1 MKRILVTILATLALT
16 PLALTPPA
24 AVAKDKVSY
33 AYLIDPA
40 LDGMLYGIKSGKV
53 TSTTIDIDA
62 TPLPI
67 PALIQSTTTK
77 QYDVVMN
84 AVLSIPRALE
94 QGLKME
100 ILSTALRSVAGA
112 ESGSVWVKS
121 NGPFKTLADL
131 KGKTVGDT
139 ALQSTGTTWTR
150 IALWKAHGINVSFD
164 DGDFKWVQ
172 MPATELLGALQT
184 DHIEAA
190 NLIHLQVFQAMKSG
204 EYRSL
209 LPAAADIVHTFHVTQ
224 VSAVNVAYP
233 ERLDAHPEDYKEFD
247 RMLKE
252 SVDYANAHTDEVGKA
267 MADEFHIAPDF
278 VGWWLKNYSTFPG
291 VVSAGDLK
299 SIEVVWENAK
309 ALGLMGDYPKAESV
323 VWKYAIRE

>member
-1 MKRILVTILATLALT
+1 MKRILFSMLAALT
-16 PLALTPPA
+16 FAPLPAL
-24 AVAKDKVSY
+24 AKDKIGY

-40 LDGMLYGIKSGKV
+40 LEGVLYGIKSGKI
-53 TSTTIDIDA
+53 TSPTIDIAA

-94 QGLKME
+94 EGLKME
-100 ILSTALRSVAGA
+100 MLSTALRSVAGA
-112 ESGSVWVKS
+112 ESGGVWVKS
-121 NGPFKTLADL
+121 EGPFKSLADL

-150 IALWKAHGINVSFD
+150 IALWKAHGINVAFD

-184 DHIEAA
+184 AHVDAA
-190 NLIHLQVFQAMKSG
+190 NLIHLQVFQALRSG
-204 EYRSL
+204 GYRSL
-209 LPAAADIVHTFHVTQ
+209 LPTAKDIEGVFHVAQ

-233 ERLDAHPEDYKEFD
+233 ERLDAHPDDYKEFD

-252 SVDYANAHTDEVGKA
+252 SVDYANAHPDEVGRA
-267 MADEFHIAPDF
+267 MADEFHISPEF
-278 VGWWLKNYSTFPG
+278 FGWWLKSYSTFPG
-291 VVSAGDLK
+291 VVGAGDLK
-299 SIEVVWENAK
+299 AIEVVWENAK
-309 ALGLMGDYPKAESV
+309 ALGLMGKYPTAESV

>member
-1 MKRILVTILATLALT
+1 MKRIPLAILAVLAMT
-16 PLALTPPA
+16 PLPSS
-24 AVAKDKVSY
+24 AKDKVSY

-40 LDGMLYGIKSGKV
+40 LEGVLYGIKSGKV
-53 TSTTIDIDA
+53 TSSTIEIAA

-100 ILSTALRSVAGA
+100 ILSTALRSVARPD
-112 ESGSVWVKS
+112 SGGMWVKNS
-121 NGPFKTLADL
+121 SAFKTLADL
-131 KGKTVGDT
+131 KGKIVGDT

-150 IALWKAHGINVSFD
+150 IALWKVHGVNVGFD
-164 DGDFKWVQ
+164 DGDYKWVQ

-184 DHIEAA
+184 GHVDAA
-190 NLIHLQVFQAMKSG
+190 NLIHLQVFQALKSG

-209 LPAAADIVHTFHVTQ
+209 LPTARDIDSAFHVAQ

-233 ERLDAHPEDYKEFD
+233 ERLDAHPENYKEFD
-247 RMLKE
+247 RMLKA
-252 SVDYANAHTDEVGKA
+252 SVDYAAAHTEEVGKA
-267 MADEFHIAPDF
+267 IADEFRISPEF
-278 VGWWLKNYSTFPG
+278 FGWWLKNYSSFPG
-291 VVSAGDLK
+291 AVGAGDLK
-299 SIEVVWENAK
+299 SIEVVWGNAK
-309 ALGLMGDYPKAESV
+309 ALGLMGEYPKAESV
-323 VWKYAIRE
+323 IWKHAIRE

>member
-1 MKRILVTILATLALT
+1 MKTTASILAAGALAIGI
-16 PLALTPPA
+16 A
-24 AVAKDKVSY
+24 APSAAAAKDKIRY

-40 LDGMLYGIKSGKV
+40 LEGVLYGIKSGKV
-53 TSTTIDIDA
+53 TSSTIDVDA

-100 ILSTALRSVAGA
+100 MLSTALRSIPRPEG
-112 ESGSVWVKS
+112 GGMWVKS
-121 NGPFKTLADL
+121 GGPFKTLADL

-150 IALWKAHGINVSFD
+150 IALWKAHGVNVSYD
-164 DGDFKWVQ
+164 NGDYKWVQ

-190 NLIHLQVFQAMKSG
+190 NLIHLQAFQALKSG
-204 EYRSL
+204 DYRSL
-209 LPAAADIVHTFHVTQ
+209 LPTATDIQNLFQVNE

-233 ERLDAHPEDYKEFD
+233 ERLDAHPDDYKEFD
-247 RMLKE
+247 RMIKE

-267 MADEFHIAPDF
+267 IAEQFHIAPEF
-278 VGWWLKNYSTFPG
+278 FGWWLKDYSIFPG
-291 VVSAGDLK
+291 VVGAGDLK
-299 SIEVVWENAK
+299 SMEVVWENAK
-309 ALGLMGDYPKAESV
+309 ALGLMGDYPTADSV

>member
-1 MKRILVTILATLALT
+1 MKRIAVLLLAVLVLA
-16 PLALTPPA
+16 PLSA
-24 AVAKDKVSY
+24 AAKDKVSY

-40 LDGMLYGIKSGKV
+40 LEGILYGIKSGKV
-53 TSTTIDIDA
+53 TSTKIDIAA

-84 AVLSIPRALE
+84 AVLSIPRALD

-100 ILSTALRSVAGA
+100 VLSTALRSVARA
-112 ESGSVWVKS
+112 ESGGMWVKS
-121 NGPFKTLADL
+121 SGPIKTLKDL

-150 IALWKAHGINVSFD
+150 IALWKAHGVSVSYD

-184 DHIEAA
+184 GHVEAA

-209 LPAAADIVHTFHVTQ
+209 LPTAHDIADTFHVAQ

-252 SVDYANAHTDEVGKA
+252 SVDYANAHTDEIGKA
-267 MADEFHIAPDF
+267 MADEFHISPDF
-278 VGWWLKNYSTFPG
+278 FGWWLKTYSSFPG

-299 SIEVVWENAK
+299 SMEVVWENAK
-309 ALGLMGDYPKAESV
+309 ALGLMGNYPKAESV

>member
-1 MKRILVTILATLALT
+1 MKCTLILVAGALVASLAS
-16 PLALTPPA
+16 PSA
-24 AVAKDKVSY
+24 AEARDKISY

-40 LDGMLYGIKSGKV
+40 LEGVLYGIKSGKV
-53 TSTTIDIDA
+53 TSPTLDIAA

-84 AVLSIPRALE
+84 AVLSIPRALD

-100 ILSTALRSVAGA
+100 MLSTALRSVASA
-112 ESGSVWVKS
+112 ESGGMWVKS

-131 KGKTVGDT
+131 KAKTVGDT
-139 ALQSTGTTWTR
+139 ALESTGTTWNR
-150 IALWKAHGINVSFD
+150 IALWKAHQVNVSYD
-164 DGDFKWVQ
+164 NGDFKWVQ

-190 NLIHLQVFQAMKSG
+190 NLIHLQVFQALKSG
-204 EYRSL
+204 DYRSL
-209 LPAAADIVHTFHVTQ
+209 LPTAMDIDGLFHVAQ

-233 ERLDAHPEDYKEFD
+233 ERLDAHPDDYKEFD
-247 RMLKE
+247 RMIKE

-267 MADEFHIAPDF
+267 VADEFHISPDF
-278 VGWWLKNYSTFPG
+278 FGWWLKNYSIFPG
-291 VVSAGDLK
+291 VVGSGDLK
-299 SIEVVWENAK
+299 SMEVVWENAK

>member
-1 MKRILVTILATLALT
+1 MTKRLMAAFLAALALA
-16 PLALTPPA
+16 PLPAMPPA
-24 AVAKDKVSY
+24 MAKDKISY

-40 LDGMLYGIKSGKV
+40 LEGMLYGIKSGKV
-53 TSTTIDIDA
+53 TSATVEIAA

-94 QGLKME
+94 EGLKME
-100 ILSTALRSVAGA
+100 ILSTALRSVTGA
-112 ESGSVWVKS
+112 ESGGMWVKS

-150 IALWKAHGINVSFD
+150 IALWKAHGINVAFD
-164 DGDFKWVQ
+164 DGDYKWVQ

-184 DHIEAA
+184 GHVEAA

-204 EYRSL
+204 DYRSL
-209 LPAAADIVHTFHVTQ
+209 LPTAKDIESTFHVTQ
-224 VSAVNVAYP
+224 VSAVNVGYP
-233 ERLDAHPEDYKEFD
+233 ERLDAKPDAFNEFD
-247 RMLKE
+247 RMIKE
-252 SVDYANAHTDEVGKA
+252 SVDYANTHTDEIGKA
-267 MADEFHIAPDF
+267 MADQFHIAPEF
-278 VGWWLKNYSTFPG
+278 FGWWVKNYSSFPG
-291 VVSAGDLK
+291 IVSAGDLK
-299 SIEVVWENAK
+299 SVEVVWENAK
-309 ALGLMGDYPKAESV
+309 ALGLMGNYPKAESV